1 MIHLDSLSQNYA
13 HQGPSIIS
21 RTRPALTP
29 PPALRPAPPL
39 PVYTSTEYS
48 LPGAPQLSRMR
59 AYICIYEI
67 FSLFLFGNMKITFNH
82 VKHVITFT
90 NLAPPNRSEPSQLDW
105 PRTVLRHFEAFITAP
120 HLRCSVHGKRA
131 DTVARAHGSR
141 YGLVWHPPP
150 DCPLLLHFKS
160 NFTRA
165 PVPDVLPPLPPKRLD
180 TTVEEPTGMCSVC
193 CSCIGL

>member
-48 LPGAPQLSRMR
+48 LPGATQLSRMR
-59 AYICIYEI
+59 AYEI

-131 DTVARAHGSR
+131 DTVAHMGHATDLCGTRHPTAHFCFTSNPMSHGRLSLTYCR
-141 YGLVWHPPP
+141 RCRRSGWTRQSKS
-150 DCPLLLHFKS
+150 PLAC
-160 NFTRA
+160 A
-165 PVPDVLPPLPPKRLD
+165 PCAVV
-180 TTVEEPTGMCSVC
+180 V
-193 CSCIGL
+193 